1 MMESTG
7 SLNQLSPGV
16 TAGPLAYLKESTM
29 PMFEQQFIAAVKKV
43 RTPVHCGQKTNLL
56 STGSIYPVY
65 QCMKCGK
72 KFT

>member
-1 MMESTG
+1 
-7 SLNQLSPGV
+7 
-16 TAGPLAYLKESTM
+16 M